1 MKGLRSVTVVAALLA
16 VPAAAGAQTTGI
28 RNSAHDLSNSS
39 GTTTLKNQDADH
51 NQICI
56 YCHTPHKAQSTQ
68 LLWNHAQT
76 AIVSYS
82 WGNDLDGVAMTKST
96 AGTTLPATLRSGSK
110 RCLGCHDGT
119 VAIGDMSNIGG
130 GFAGVMD
137 GFANVAG
144 ETDADGKL
152 INAAYLIGGG
162 GNLGGNH
169 PISIPYAGETGYAG
183 LDSAVPAAQV
193 GPGVLGGYYNV
204 VTGAACTSAT
214 GVCTSAPATD
224 GRDGAAVNLVPNVP
238 GATTNVGIECSSC
251 HEPHNK
257 YGFPA
262 FTRVDIENASGLC
275 RSCHNK

>member
-1 MKGLRSVTVVAALLA
+1 MKRWTIVVVAALLA
-16 VPAAAGAQTTGI
+16 VPAAAGAQTVGI

-39 GTTTLKNQDADH
+39 AATLKNTDADH

-56 YCHTPHKAQSTQ
+56 YCHTPHKAQSTA
-68 LLWNHAQT
+68 LLWNHTQT
-76 AIVSYS
+76 AQASFN
-82 WGNDLDGVAMTKST
+82 WGNDLDGAAMSKSS
-96 AGTTLPATLRSGSK
+96 AGTNLPTTLRSASK

-137 GFANVAG
+137 GFENITG
-144 ETDADGKL
+144 HTDGSGKL
-152 INAAYLIGGG
+152 INAGYLIGGG

-169 PISIPYAGETGYAG
+169 PISIPYAGQTGYNG
-183 LDSAVPAAQV
+183 IDSAEIADNS
-193 GPGVLGGYYNV
+193 LGGYFSV
-204 VTGAACTSAT
+204 ATGNCTSAT

-224 GRDGAAVNLVPNVP
+224 GANGAAINLIPNVT
-238 GATTNVGIECSSC
+238 GGTTNVGVECSSC

-257 YGFPA
+257 YGFAA